1 MVTYSDLFLLGQ
13 VRDGSPITARVA
25 KDDIDFFVI
34 L

>member
-1 MVTYSDLFLLGQ
+1 LLGQ
-13 VRDGSPITARVA
+13 LRDSSPITARVA